1 MIVTEKDGM
10 AERVRTMLNLQ
21 KCDDKPSPSKLMLVD
36 IPDDGGYY
44 EGPEGEITEPI
55 VRKLVDDY
63 LAKKLERKQLE

>member
-1 MIVTEKDGM
+1 
-10 AERVRTMLNLQ
+10 
-21 KCDDKPSPSKLMLVD
+21 MLVD